1 MFKKKKVKDFEK
13 DLAKKYG
20 LSIKQVHQIL
30 MLGMNNIMEMIK
42 KGEDIRIPK
51 FGNIYFNKKAFVNY
65 LITKIR
71 KK

>member
-1 MFKKKKVKDFEK
+1 
-13 DLAKKYG
+13 
-20 LSIKQVHQIL
+20 